1 MDIKTF
7 ISYAATDENKKIVG
21 DLKKRLDEFGLNV
34 FAAHDDIGGGK
45 QWVDKIIEEIREC
58 DLFLALIT
66 KEYHERGFTEQELG
80 MAIYAGKPTICITV
94 DNVSPKG
101 FAETLYQY
109 VPYIGVDETAKKVT
123 IDALELFKITDRIDF
138 AIQHLA
144 VSRHFDDSNTLA
156 QLLDPNVDLTE
167 SQATCLAHA
176 FNENDQVH
184 YASHFANDH
193 VARILYRHQNLLKL
207 SLWRTVKDVCAEVGI
222 DLYQQQ

>member
-7 ISYAATDENKKIVG
+7 ISYAATDENKEIVG
-21 DLKKRLDEFGLNV
+21 KLKKRLDEFGLNV
-34 FAAHDDIGGGK
+34 FAAHDDIGGGR

-80 MAIYAGKPTICITV
+80 MAIYAGKPIICITV
-94 DNVSPKG
+94 DNISPKG

-109 VPYIGVDETAKKVT
+109 VPLRGIDSTAMKIT
-123 IDALELFKITDRIDF
+123 NDTLELLKSAERTDF
-138 AIQHLA
+138 VIQHLA

-156 QLLDPNVDLTE
+156 QLLDPNVGLTE

-184 YASHFANDH
+184 HASHFASGR
-193 VARILYRHQNLLKL
+193 VARILYRHQNLLK
-207 SLWRTVKDVCAEVGI
+207 SSVWQTVKDVCVKAGI
-222 DLYQQQ
+222 DLSQQQ